1 MPDPKQMSGIP
12 RPVDDLP
19 TGSISVRLIKGDL
32 SNNITNYPVE
42 LHVGDKVQTVKTDDA
57 GRAQFDHLNPG
68 AAIMA
73 VAVVDGER
81 LESQEFPMP
90 GKGGIRLM
98 LVATDKEKAAKAAA
112 AASAPAVT
120 GAVALSDQSRIIM
133 EPGDESLSLYYLL
146 TITNRASTPVNP
158 PTPFEFEMPA
168 GAGSATVLEGSSPL
182 ATANGLW
189 VHVAGPFPPGD
200 TVVQVATTLAI
211 DRGTLD
217 ISQHFPAPFE
227 TLAVIVRK
235 LGDLKLTSPQL
246 VRQQEIPD
254 PASGETAIVGEGGTI
269 AAGQTF
275 VLTLSGLPHH
285 SAVPRWTALMLA
297 LGIAVV
303 GTWASA
309 TPEDPKKR
317 NDRQPLIARREK
329 LFQELVRLE
338 NDRRANRGD
347 RLRYITRRE
356 ELVSALEQLYGAL
369 DTDEPTVEAS
379 QAS

>member
-112 AASAPAVT
+112 AASEPAVT
-120 GAVALSDQSRIIM
+120 GAVVLSDQSRVIM

-168 GAGSATVLEGSSPL
+168 GAGSATILEGSSPL

-189 VHVAGPFPPGD
+189 VHVTGPFPPGD

-211 DRGTLD
+211 DRGTLEV
-217 ISQHFPAPFE
+217 SQHFPAPFE

-246 VRQQEIPD
+246 TKQQEIPD

-297 LGIAVV
+297 LGIAVI

-309 TPEDPKKR
+309 TPDDPKKR
-317 NDRQPLIARREK
+317 NDRQPLIARRDK

-338 NDRRANRGD
+338 NDRRNNRGD
-347 RLRYITRRE
+347 RQRYATRRE
-356 ELVSALEQLYGAL
+356 ELVSALEQLYGVL
-369 DTDEPTVEAS
+369 DTDEPTGEAS
-379 QAS
+379 QGS